1 MLGPLDYAIW
11 LAGFALQTYVVV
23 YSLAARSFLRY
34 VGLNLY
40 MLAAAASTVGGFFVV
55 NKYGFSSEEYV
66 YFYYYGDALL
76 TILLYLAIIGLY
88 GLVFAQLHSR
98 RYIRGAAILLLLAT
112 AGFSL
117 LVVQKNV
124 DHLASRFVVELSQNL
139 YFVGVVLTYV
149 LWICVLKLRVTS
161 TRLVHLVL
169 SLGIYF
175 SAYSATYALRSMA
188 PELALVRWMPPVL
201 GTFLALAWA
210 FTFTRIPEEA
220 RLAPARVAT
229 FER

>member
-11 LAGFALQTYVVV
+11 FAGFALQAYVVV
-23 YSLAARSFLRY
+23 YSLAKNSFLRY
-34 VGLNLY
+34 LGLNLY
-40 MLAAAASTVGGFFVV
+40 MLAAAASTLGGFVILHRF
-55 NKYGFSSEEYV
+55 GFSSVEYL

-76 TILLYLAIIGLY
+76 TILLYLAIIGLFA
-88 GLVFAQLHSR
+88 LVFEQLQLG
-98 RYIRGAAILLLLAT
+98 RYIRVGAVMLLFAT
-112 AGFSL
+112 AGFSY
-117 LVVQKNV
+117 LVVHKNV
-124 DHLASRFVVELSQNL
+124 EHLTGRFVVELSQNL

-149 LWICVLKLRVTS
+149 LWICVLKLRVTG

-169 SLGIYF
+169 SLGVYF

-188 PELALVRWMPPVL
+188 PEMALVRWLPPVL

-220 RLAPARVAT
+220 RLAPAQVAT
-229 FER
+229 VRR